1 MQITSGQKR
10 RVGIFF
16 IIGVVSV
23 LGFAAVLIM
32 DEVMKRRDCYYSEFE
47 DVSIAG
53 LSEGS
58 SVKFQG
64 MNIGSIANISIDPN
78 NTKIVRVDF
87 CIKPDIPLREG
98 TVAELGN
105 IGITGLK
112 FMELQGGGDGPVIDT
127 GEAIP
132 SKPSSWD
139 AITGKATV
147 IAAKVEEILNNIY
160 NITEG
165 VSSEEIEK
173 VIANVERIS
182 ESVDLILRENRGE
195 IKSVLKNSDVLIV
208 NMNRGVEKITEVSN
222 NLSRMTRK
230 DGELD
235 RAIADISETA
245 SKINDSYE
253 REKFEESVE
262 KINHLVESVQKT
274 VDTVNLTLMRSQ
286 EDITVS
292 FEELSEGMYNFNEFT
307 RQIRE
312 NPATIFRGKGDDFE

>member
-1 MQITSGQKR
+1 MQITSAQKR

-16 IIGVVSV
+16 VMGIVFVF
-23 LGFAAVLIM
+23 GFAAVLIL
-32 DEVMKRRDCYYSEFE
+32 DEVMKRRDCYYTEFK
-47 DVSIAG
+47 DVSVAG

-64 MNIGSIANISIDPN
+64 MNIGSVAGISVNPD

-87 CIKPDIPLREG
+87 CIKPDVPLREG

-112 FMELQGGGDGPVIDT
+112 FMELQGGGDGPVIET
-127 GEAIP
+127 GESVP

-147 IAAKVEEILNNIY
+147 IATKVEEILNNIY

-165 VSSEEIEK
+165 ISSEEVEK
-173 VIANVERIS
+173 IVANVERIS
-182 ESVDLILRENRGE
+182 ESVDLILRENRDE

-208 NMNRGVEKITEVSN
+208 NMNRGVEQITEVSN

-235 RAIADISETA
+235 RAITDISETA
-245 SKINDSYE
+245 SKINNSYE
-253 REKFEESVE
+253 KEKFEESVE
-262 KINHLVESVQKT
+262 KVNHLVESVQKT

-286 EDITVS
+286 ENITVS